1 MTDGFGDCDIHYFK
15 LNKKFTNLNKCD
27 AFLLNFGL
35 GRGKVGTDVSW
46 VVQICTRSEMQGISY
61 MLNPVHI

>member
-1 MTDGFGDCDIHYFK
+1 MTDGCGDCDIHYFK
-15 LNKKFTNLNKCD
+15 LNEKFTNLNKGD

-35 GRGKVGTDVSW
+35 GRSKVGTDVSW
-46 VVQICTRSEMQGISY
+46 VVQICTRSDMKGISY